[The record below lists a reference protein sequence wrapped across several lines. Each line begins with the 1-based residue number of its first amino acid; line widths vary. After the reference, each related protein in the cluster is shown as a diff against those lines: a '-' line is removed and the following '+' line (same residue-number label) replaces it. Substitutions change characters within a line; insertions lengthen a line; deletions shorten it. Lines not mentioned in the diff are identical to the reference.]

1 VTEGEIATVQR
12 RRRVRKEQRRPT
24 RSWGAYLRSRDFA
37 RLVFAVMVVLSVG
50 YFARYLWDTRMGA
63 IVYSGLPV
71 GVHERDVRYVLGK
84 PNSVEGEGTL
94 YHYTDKG
101 STVSVRLAE
110 SGQAASIKCTA
121 RSNDASSC
129 APFLDVPIG
138 ATEERVLR
146 QLGGPS
152 RVTYSGDDK
161 VMHYDGLGVSFWLR
175 KYQVYA
181 IELRDR
187 PSFMGAL
194 PEALWRMV
202 P

>member
-1 VTEGEIATVQR
+1 MV
-12 RRRVRKEQRRPT
+12 
-24 RSWGAYLRSRDFA
+24 
-37 RLVFAVMVVLSVG
+37 LVSVG
-50 YFARYLWDTRMGA
+50 YFARYVWDTRMAA

-71 GVHERDVRYVLGK
+71 GINERDVRYVLGRPTTVENGGALYRYIDGK
-84 PNSVEGEGTL
+84 KSVG
-94 YHYTDKG
+94 
-101 STVSVRLAE
+101 VRLTE
-110 SGQAASIKCTA
+110 SGQTASIKCTA
-121 RSNDASSC
+121 ERPDASLC
-129 APFLDVPIG
+129 PPFLDVSIG
-138 ATEERVLR
+138 ATEEKVLR